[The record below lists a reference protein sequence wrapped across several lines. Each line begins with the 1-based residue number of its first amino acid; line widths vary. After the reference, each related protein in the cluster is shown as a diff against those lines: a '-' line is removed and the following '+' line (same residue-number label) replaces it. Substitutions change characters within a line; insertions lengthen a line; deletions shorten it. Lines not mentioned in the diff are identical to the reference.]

1 MENETKAKDNRDM
14 AVRTAAIDF
23 AIRCSSG
30 SSYDFEGRAVTDPKK
45 VVEAASMFEA
55 FIKGA

>member
-1 MENETKAKDNRDM
+1 MENETKAKDNREM

-23 AIRCSSG
+23 AIRCASG
-30 SSYDFEGRAVTDPKK
+30 ASYDESGRAITDPKK
-45 VVEAASMFEA
+45 VVEAASMFET